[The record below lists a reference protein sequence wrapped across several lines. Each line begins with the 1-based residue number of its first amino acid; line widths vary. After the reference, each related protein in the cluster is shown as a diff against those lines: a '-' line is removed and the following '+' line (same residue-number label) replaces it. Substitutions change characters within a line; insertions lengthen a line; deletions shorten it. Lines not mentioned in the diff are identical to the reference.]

1 MLLQVRL
8 LLLVA
13 GPAYCLAED
22 WLTFGHDP
30 QKSAHVAGNS
40 VVRMCGNAIACHR
53 RTSSINFVVCSASV
67 SSFCQCPASTT
78 LIAPSKTSQI
88 VHATFTHHCSY
99 LAIAHAAASA
109 TPSIGRYK

>member
-67 SSFCQCPASTT
+67 SPAYSG
-78 LIAPSKTSQI
+78 IA
-88 VHATFTHHCSY
+88 
-99 LAIAHAAASA
+99 LSA
-109 TPSIGRYK
+109 RAKLNTPRCR